1 MQECLNLTKPAF
13 MYYHRLGN
21 IPPKRHIQ
29 FRQPDGSL
37 YREELVTSEGFSG
50 IYSTMYHIHPPTRVK
65 MIGEPLKYG
74 PKKIETYNLRH
85 THLNTSRVKAT
96 GTDYLTARKVLL
108 SNNDCSIS
116 ICSPSERKMNF
127 FYKNAEGDE
136 VLFVHEGGGT
146 LISPLGKLEFRPGD
160 YVVIPRTIIYS
171 LEFNEGPLRLLILE
185 SASPVETVKRYR
197 NQLGQLL
204 EHSPYCER
212 DIRPPTDLLIDDN
225 KGDFLIQ
232 IKKEGYL
239 HQYTYDHS
247 PLDLIGW
254 DGFLWPYAFSIHDF
268 QPITGRI
275 HLPPPVHQTFQGH
288 NFVICS
294 FVPRLFDYHPL
305 AIPAPYNHSNIDS
318 DEVLYY
324 AEGNFMSRKGIERGS
339 FTLHPGGL
347 PHGPHPGTAEKSI
360 GAKETHELAVMIDT
374 FRPLYLT
381 EDALEFVDNNY
392 PMSWTENR
400 GDFNEINAP

>member
-1 MQECLNLTKPAF
+1 

-65 MIGEPLKYG
+65 KIGEPLKYG
-74 PKKIETYNLRH
+74 PKKVATYDLRH

-116 ICSPSERKMNF
+116 ICSPSDRKMNF
-127 FYKNAEGDE
+127 YYKNAEGDE

-146 LISPLGKLEFRPGD
+146 LISPLGKLEFRQGD
-160 YVVIPRTIIYS
+160 YVVIPRTIIYR
-171 LEFNEGPLRLLILE
+171 LEFNDGPLRLLILE

-212 DIRPPTDLLIDDN
+212 DIRPPIDLLIDES

-275 HLPPPVHQTFQGH
+275 HQPPPVHQTFQGH

-381 EDALEFVDNNY
+381 DDALEFVDSKY
-392 PMSWTENR
+392 PMSWTEST
-400 GDFNEINAP
+400 GDFNEINTP